1 MAVKLRRPIL
11 VGGIGLSFS
20 LCMFQSFHHSA
31 VQFVDFRLLFL
42 LALGAAFWWF
52 QQQTG
57 KEIDFSPL
65 ASPLERETVEKA
77 IAQAEA
83 VVMQLE
89 TEAANHEANAQLRQ
103 QIAHV
108 TAELDRQ
115 EQRLSITGGK
125 GVGKTTLRGVLED
138 SWKSQQPQKLTLSE
152 TPALFTATDAS
163 ERETMAS
170 ELAIASDLVLFVT
183 AGDLTD
189 PEFQTLRQLTAVHQR
204 LLLVFNKQD
213 QYLPEERF
221 LVMQQIQQRM
231 KGLIK
236 TEDVVAIAAAP
247 SPVKVRQHQED
258 GSVQERMEQPSAD
271 LTLLTQ
277 SLNQIL
283 KQEGQQLVW
292 ASTFRAAVALK
303 AEAKTVLNGVRR
315 DRALPVIEQYQW
327 IVAATAFANPVP
339 ALDLLATAAINAQ
352 MVIDLGAIY
361 QQKFSLQQAQTL
373 AGTLGSLMLKLGLV
387 ELSTQTIGGIL
398 KSNAITFV
406 AGGIAQ
412 GVSGAY
418 LTRLAGLSLIEY
430 FQAQE
435 VATTVEGSLLNLN
448 QLGETL
454 QKVFQANQ
462 RVAFLQSFVKQ
473 GVARL
478 LPESPQPEIAGDGTA
493 VSC

>member
-20 LCMFQSFHHSA
+20 LWMLQSFHHSVGQA
-31 VQFVDFRLLFL
+31 GEFGMLGL
-42 LALGAAFWWF
+42 LALGAGFWWF

-83 VVMQLE
+83 VVVQLE
-89 TEAANHEANAQLRQ
+89 AEAANHEANAQLRQ
-103 QIAHV
+103 RIAQV
-108 TAELDRQ
+108 TTELDRQ
-115 EQRLSITGGK
+115 EQRLSVTGGK
-125 GVGKTTLRGVLED
+125 GVGKTTLVRVLED

-152 TPALFTATDAS
+152 TPALFVATDAS
-163 ERETMAS
+163 GNGESIAN

-189 PEFQTLRQLTAVHQR
+189 PEFQTLQQLASVHQR
-204 LLLVFNKQD
+204 LMVVFNKQD
-213 QYLPEERF
+213 QYLPEER
-221 LVMQQIQQRM
+221 LLILQQIKQRM
-231 KGLIK
+231 QGLIK
-236 TEDVVAIAAAP
+236 IEDVVAIAAAP
-247 SPVKVRQHQED
+247 NPMKVRQHQAD
-258 GSVQERMEQPSAD
+258 GLVREWMEQPAPD
-271 LTLLTQ
+271 LAELTQ
-277 SLNQIL
+277 PLSQIL
-283 KQEGQQLVW
+283 NQEGQQLVW
-292 ASTFRAAVALK
+292 ASTFRAAMALK
-303 AEAKTVLNGVRR
+303 ADAKTILNGVRR

-327 IVAATAFANPVP
+327 IVAGTAFANPVP
-339 ALDLLATAAINAQ
+339 ALDLLATTAINAQ

-373 AGTLGSLMLKLGLV
+373 AGTMGSLMLKLGLV
-387 ELSTQTIGGIL
+387 ELSTQTIGGML

-406 AGGIAQ
+406 AGGVVQ
-412 GVSGAY
+412 GISGAY

-435 VATTVEGSLLNLN
+435 AVTIPDGGLLNLN
-448 QLGETL
+448 QLGDTL

-478 LPESPQPEIAGDGTA
+478 LPESPQPEITGNGAAG
-493 VSC
+493 C